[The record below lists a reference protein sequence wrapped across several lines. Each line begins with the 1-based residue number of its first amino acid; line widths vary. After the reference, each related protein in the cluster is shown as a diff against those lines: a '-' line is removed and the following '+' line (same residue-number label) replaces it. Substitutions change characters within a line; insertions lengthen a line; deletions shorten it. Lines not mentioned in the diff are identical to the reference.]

1 MVFDLIKVGDS
12 LYTVERKISESKG
25 VDVEKFKASTNCT
38 NVFRKDGLLYFC
50 RIVEEAQIVEDEPLE
65 ELPAPEESLEEQ

>member
-1 MVFDLIKVGDS
+1 MVFELIKVGDS
-12 LYTVERKISESKG
+12 LYTVERKISEDKG